1 MRNILIIILLVIIAG
16 GGFYLYS
23 EKTTISDRNQL
34 VATTTYQD
42 LLVELNVV
50 GVLDAAKS
58 HMISSELRGTQG
70 KIIFLIND
78 GEKVTKGDLLIK
90 FDPLPFQKEMEL
102 LSAEVASYHA
112 AVQAAEQNVAFE
124 KNQVERELG
133 NAKYNLNVALLD
145 QKKLAE
151 GEGPLQISQLQEEQQ
166 KAKIELQ
173 RHERYYQD
181 LLELKEQGY
190 NNASEIEA
198 IEEKVGVLKKQYNTT
213 TDRYQTYLKHVLP
226 ALKESATAKKLNAE
240 VTLEQIGQGGLHR
253 VGKAQATLNQIK
265 SKLRAKQAALQQAQ
279 RELDKTKIIAPFS
292 GIVIHYETFRDGEKR
307 KPREGDA
314 VFMGQPIMYLP
325 DISSMVVK
333 TKARE
338 IDLYKL
344 ALGQQGKVK
353 VDAYPDT
360 TFNGELTFIGAL
372 ATTENAKSVGEK
384 YFQVTF
390 ILRDGDKRLRP
401 GMTCRTSI
409 IAKSLTQVLTI
420 PIQALFRKGD
430 INYCYVL
437 DTKGAFEE
445 REVKVGAQN
454 DDLVEILNGLEKDE
468 AVSLIRPGL

>member
-1 MRNILIIILLVIIAG
+1 MRNILILILLVIIAG
-16 GGFYLYS
+16 GSFYLYS
-23 EKTTISDRNQL
+23 EKTAQSDSHQL
-34 VATTTYQD
+34 VVGAAYRD
-42 LLVELNVV
+42 LVVELNVI

-70 KIIFLIND
+70 KIIFLIDD
-78 GEKVTKGDLLIK
+78 GEKVTEGDVLVK
-90 FDPLPFQKEMEL
+90 FDPLPFQKEREL
-102 LSAEVASYHA
+102 LRAEVASYHA

-133 NAKYNLNVALLD
+133 NAKYNLNVATLD
-145 QKKLAE
+145 QKKLTE

-166 KAKIELQ
+166 KATIELQ

-181 LLELKEQGY
+181 LLQLKEQGY

-198 IEEKVGVLKKQYNTT
+198 IQEKVTVLKKQYSTA
-213 TDRYQTYLKHVLP
+213 TDRYNTYIKHVLP
-226 ALKESATAKKLNAE
+226 ALKESAKAKKLNAE
-240 VTLEQIGQGGLHR
+240 VVIEQIGQGGLHR

-265 SKLRAKQAALQQAQ
+265 SKLRAKQAALQKAE
-279 RELDKTKIIAPFS
+279 RELVKTEITAPFS

-314 VFMGQPIMYLP
+314 VFMGQPILYLP

-344 ALGQQGKVK
+344 ALGQEGKVK

-372 ATTENAKSVGEK
+372 ATTENAKSGGEK

-390 ILRDGDKRLRP
+390 MLLDGDKRLRP

-409 IAKSLTQVLTI
+409 IAKSLTDVLTV
-420 PIQALFRKGD
+420 PVQAVFSKGD
-430 INYCYVL
+430 MNYCYVQ
-437 DTKGAFEE
+437 DVDSKYEE
-445 REVKVGAQN
+445 REVQVGAQN
-454 DDLVEILNGLEKDE
+454 EDIVEIVTGLKKGEL
-468 AVSLIRPGL
+468 VSLIRPGS